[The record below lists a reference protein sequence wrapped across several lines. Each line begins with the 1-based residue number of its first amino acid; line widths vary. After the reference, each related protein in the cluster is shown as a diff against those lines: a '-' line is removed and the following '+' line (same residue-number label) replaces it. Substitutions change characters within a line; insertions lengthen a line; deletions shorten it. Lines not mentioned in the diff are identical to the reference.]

1 MTDKCKIKHLIG
13 SRNLII
19 RGASNGI
26 SFVCLLGIVCQIL
39 NRNHHKIVVAKKW
52 VIDPLL
58 NKTRTMWNCSMI
70 FHKTE
75 IQMVI
80 LRCLVCLNLNWV
92 KSYDI
97 FWLKYLFFHAWKSI
111 ISGVKYRS
119 KFWYLRRKPAVMF
132 SKWVF
137 FQNSL
142 VMSWAI

>member
-52 VIDPLL
+52 VIDPLS
-58 NKTRTMWNCSMI
+58 NKTGTMWNCSII
-70 FHKTE
+70 FQKTE
-75 IQMVI
+75 VQMVI
-80 LRCLVCLNLNWV
+80 LRCLVCLNPNWI

-97 FWLKYLFFHAWKSI
+97 VIGWNKFFRAW
-111 ISGVKYRS
+111 KYRS
-119 KFWYLRRKPAVMF
+119 KFLHLRRKTAVTF
-132 SKWVF
+132 SIWLF

-142 VMSWAI
+142 VIS